1 MLQALPLTVYREDGW
16 TNKAGEALS
25 LLVAS
30 GTQTIDLPYY
40 ESDKEEWGL
49 EEINEISCFLKKDE

>member
-1 MLQALPLTVYREDGW
+1 MDGQ
-16 TNKAGEALS
+16 NRAGEALS

-30 GTQTIDLPYY
+30 GFQTIDLPYY

-49 EEINEISCFLKKDE
+49 EEINEVSCFKKKDK